1 MFSTRTKRQPRL
13 LNNQNTPLKHAIVTV
28 LVLALSDFSLHFT
41 IETDASRVGLGAVLS
56 QYAKPIAYYSQ
67 KPSPR
72 AQMKSIYRRKLMAI
86 ATAVQNW

>member
-1 MFSTRTKRQPRL
+1 M
-13 LNNQNTPLKHAIVTV
+13 NNQNTPLKHAIVTV